1 MKRDDYDDQVL
12 INILFNQTV
21 FYRDSTLLVFD
32 PDSDEDD
39 PVFK

>member
-1 MKRDDYDDQVL
+1 MKRDDYDNQVL

-21 FYRDSTLLVFD
+21 FYIDRTILVFD